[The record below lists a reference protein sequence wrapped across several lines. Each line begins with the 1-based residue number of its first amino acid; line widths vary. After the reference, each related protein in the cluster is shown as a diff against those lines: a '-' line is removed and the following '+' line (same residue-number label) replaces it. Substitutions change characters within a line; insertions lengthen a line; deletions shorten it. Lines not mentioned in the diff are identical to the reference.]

1 MQELIGKIVKYDV
14 MNNVGLV
21 IIKANTPILQ
31 EHLDLAKRHRI
42 NTTDIILDNGIVF
55 ATSSSNPM
63 SPINLMTR
71 HVVDQSIRLFRSIE
85 FNKEIPVAEIE
96 KTILP
101 TVQKISNDANIFN
114 LFEAVRAKDDY
125 THQHNIG
132 VAVLAT
138 LLGKWLKIS
147 GDDLATL
154 SLAAILHDV
163 GKVKIPVD
171 LLNKVEKLT
180 VEEYKII
187 QQHTVLGYQMLR
199 ETPELTHQI
208 ASVALQ
214 HHEKENGSGYPL
226 GLKGNKIDLFSK
238 IVTVADI
245 FHAMSSKR
253 PYHDPIPFHSIVK
266 QMKEG
271 IFGELEPQIVSV
283 FLRNITRKL
292 VGTQVVLMD
301 GRIGEIVYINPHDE
315 LKPMVKI
322 NDLFIDLSK
331 ERHLHIKEIVC

>member
-21 IIKANTPILQ
+21 IIKANTPIQQ

-42 NTTDIILDNGIVF
+42 NTSDIVLDNGIVF
-55 ATSSSNPM
+55 ATSASNPM

-101 TVQKISNDANIFN
+101 TVNKISNDSNIFN

-132 VAVLAT
+132 VGVLAT
-138 LLGKWLKIS
+138 LIGKWLKIS
-147 GDDLATL
+147 GDDLTTL

-163 GKVKIPVD
+163 GKVKLPID
-171 LLNKVEKLT
+171 LLHKDGELT
-180 VEEYKII
+180 ANEYKLI

-199 ETPELTHQI
+199 ETPDLKPQI
-208 ASVALQ
+208 AAVALQ
-214 HHEKENGSGYPL
+214 HHEKEDGSGYPL

-238 IVTVADI
+238 IVAVADI
-245 FHAMSSKR
+245 FHAMSSNR
-253 PYHDPIPFHSIVK
+253 PYHEPVPFHSIVK
-266 QMKEG
+266 QMKQG

-301 GRIGEIVYINPHDE
+301 GRFGEIVYINPHDD
-315 LKPMVKI
+315 LKPMIKV
-322 NDLFIDLSK
+322 NNVFIDLSK
-331 ERHLHIKEIVC
+331 ERHLHIKEIIS

>member
-42 NTTDIILDNGIVF
+42 KPSDIVLDNGIVF

-63 SPINLMTR
+63 SPINIMTR

-85 FNKEIPVAEIE
+85 YNKKIPIVEIE
-96 KTILP
+96 RTIMP
-101 TVQKISNDANIFN
+101 TVQKIANDTNIFN

-132 VAVLAT
+132 VGVLAT
-138 LLGKWLKIS
+138 LIGKWLKIS
-147 GDDLATL
+147 GDDLASL

-163 GKVKIPVD
+163 GKVKLPLD
-171 LLNKVEKLT
+171 LLHKEEKLT
-180 VEEYKII
+180 ADEYKLV
-187 QQHTVLGYQMLR
+187 QQHTVFGYQMLR
-199 ETPELTHQI
+199 DTPDITHQI
-208 ASVALQ
+208 ATVALQ
-214 HHEKENGSGYPL
+214 HHEKEDGSGYPL

-245 FHAMSSKR
+245 FHAMSSNR

-266 QMKEG
+266 QMKQG

-292 VGTQVVLMD
+292 VGTQVVLTD
-301 GRIGEIVYINPHDE
+301 GRIGEIVYINPHDDLE
-315 LKPMVKI
+315 PMILVNNI
-322 NDLFIDLSK
+322 FVDLSK
-331 ERHLHIKEIVC
+331 ERHIHIKEIIS

>member
-1 MQELIGKIVKYDV
+1 MQELIGKTVKYDV

-42 NTTDIILDNGIVF
+42 NTSDIVLDNGIVF

-63 SPINLMTR
+63 SPINLMTK

-85 FNKEIPVAEIE
+85 FNKEIPVTEIE
-96 KTILP
+96 NTILP
-101 TVQKISNDANIFN
+101 TVQKISNDTNIFN

-132 VAVLAT
+132 VGVLAT
-138 LLGKWLKIS
+138 LIGKWLKIS

-163 GKVKIPVD
+163 GKVKIPID
-171 LLNKVEKLT
+171 LLNKEGKLT
-180 VEEYKII
+180 IEEYKII

-199 ETPELTHQI
+199 ETPDLSHQI
-208 ASVALQ
+208 AYVALQ
-214 HHEKENGSGYPL
+214 HHEKEDGSGYPL

-253 PYHDPIPFHSIVK
+253 PYHEPIPFHSIIK
-266 QMKEG
+266 QMKQG
-271 IFGELEPQIVSV
+271 IFGELEPQVVSV

-315 LKPMVKI
+315 FKPMVKI
-322 NDLFIDLSK
+322 NDVFIDLSK